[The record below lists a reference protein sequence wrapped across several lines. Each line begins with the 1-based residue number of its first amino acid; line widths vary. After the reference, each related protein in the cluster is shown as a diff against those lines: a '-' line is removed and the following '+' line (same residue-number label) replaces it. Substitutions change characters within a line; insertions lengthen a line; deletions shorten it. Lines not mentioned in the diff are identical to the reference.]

1 MLKIWKQTWKKEDES
16 RRSQS
21 GKDIDHDE
29 GTSDVALAPASSSG
43 DSVSVPH
50 DAQDKSG
57 KKRIRNVELQT
68 PDSTDPP
75 LKKSKV
81 ERAEIRDSL
90 RDYLPE
96 VLETDDTVASPL
108 LASSIEDQILEQ
120 AKRENS
126 EYLTSI

>member
-29 GTSDVALAPASSSG
+29 GTSDVAVAPVSS
-43 DSVSVPH
+43 SVSVPD

-57 KKRIRNVELQT
+57 KKRIRNVGLQA

-108 LASSIEDQILEQ
+108 PASSVEDQILEQ
-120 AKRENS
+120 AKHENS
-126 EYLTSI
+126 EYLISIR